1 MVLMHMKNHF
11 RSLIVMVGQ
20 YQVVIMLS
28 EKPTKQKNKTLCI
41 ETAYFQAGIRQADLD
56 QSVFTR
62 RLRSKKTKQ
71 PKKC

>member
-1 MVLMHMKNHF
+1 MVLMHMKNYF

-56 QSVFTR
+56 QSVFTIKTF
-62 RLRSKKTKQ
+62 KK
-71 PKKC
+71 